1 MKNIKDKNQ
10 DLVKKTFN
18 LTSIFADIKSE
29 HSWTTIE
36 VKTVLLVLEKIS
48 KYTIYL
54 PNFDENI
61 QQDEIDKAIKEI
73 PLIYEISTD
82 LFKEITGVRSDNLA
96 REIKK
101 VSKGLLS
108 KVIMTSHPLESKNN
122 KSFVGFTWFTKV
134 EYSNNTGKIL
144 LKLNSDAVDVLV
156 AFVKYSKVSFEYIT
170 KLKNNYSIH
179 TYLTLKILK
188 DASYKEKVVL
198 DVEEYKEKLGI
209 KHKYKNIFELKT
221 RVLEVIKLEI
231 NEHTDIKID
240 YELIKEGRA
249 FTKIKFTFDYKLEC
263 LEQKNKPNR
272 KIQVVNSLMFNDE
285 FASSDSPFEAILV
298 GWGIRAKKVVEIEES
313 YSLDVIQSAIDLTLE
328 KEAAGE
334 IKTTKA
340 AIFLGILENRQ
351 LVSDEIFEREQQE
364 IAKQQEKEYQK
375 QLAVEY
381 EAIEKFINDNSDEI
395 SNYLSIRSGG
405 GSFELSSSVK
415 EELSNLACVD
425 AEKFKDFRPKL
436 PVLHE
441 GYFDIKQ
448 RKEVRPN
455 MYTFLTLIGFVS

>member
-1 MKNIKDKNQ
+1 
-10 DLVKKTFN
+10 
-18 LTSIFADIKSE
+18 E

-170 KLKNNYSIH
+170 KLKNNYS
-179 TYLTLKILK
+179 
-188 DASYKEKVVL
+188 
-198 DVEEYKEKLGI
+198 
-209 KHKYKNIFELKT
+209 
-221 RVLEVIKLEI
+221 
-231 NEHTDIKID
+231 
-240 YELIKEGRA
+240 
-249 FTKIKFTFDYKLEC
+249 
-263 LEQKNKPNR
+263 
-272 KIQVVNSLMFNDE
+272 
-285 FASSDSPFEAILV
+285 
-298 GWGIRAKKVVEIEES
+298 
-313 YSLDVIQSAIDLTLE
+313 
-328 KEAAGE
+328 
-334 IKTTKA
+334 
-340 AIFLGILENRQ
+340 
-351 LVSDEIFEREQQE
+351 
-364 IAKQQEKEYQK
+364 
-375 QLAVEY
+375 
-381 EAIEKFINDNSDEI
+381 
-395 SNYLSIRSGG
+395 
-405 GSFELSSSVK
+405 
-415 EELSNLACVD
+415 
-425 AEKFKDFRPKL
+425 
-436 PVLHE
+436 
-441 GYFDIKQ
+441 
-448 RKEVRPN
+448 
-455 MYTFLTLIGFVS
+455 